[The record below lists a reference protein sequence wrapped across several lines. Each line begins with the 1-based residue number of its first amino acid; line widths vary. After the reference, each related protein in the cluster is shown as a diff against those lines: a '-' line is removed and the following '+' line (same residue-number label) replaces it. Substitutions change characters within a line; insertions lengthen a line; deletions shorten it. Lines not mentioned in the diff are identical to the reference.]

1 MSVHDMTIAADLAA
15 RRRIGATM
23 AMIALVT
30 LLALISLGI
39 GPVRLSPLAV
49 VEALFGEGSEVS
61 QVIVREI
68 RLPHHPGAR
77 DRRHVGIVR
86 RGAAGS
92 PAQSAGLALAVRRAA
107 IGRLRR
113 GAGDRAG

>member
-68 RLPHHPGAR
+68 RLPR
-77 DRRHVGIVR
+77 TI
-86 RGAAGS
+86 
-92 PAQSAGLALAVRRAA
+92 LALRHEIFVMPGPYEKRDVADRSLSELRVWVKRDARRVP
-107 IGRLRR
+107 
-113 GAGDRAG
+113 